1 MRIDIVGKQLEITPA
16 IREFTEGKSA
26 RLPKHF
32 EGNVQRITWRLEERA
47 HGKGFHAEVVVDV
60 EHHDD
65 FVANAEGPS
74 LYAAIDEATDKAARQ
89 LTAFKERLK
98 QNKRGGTS
106 ASGSR

>member
-1 MRIDIVGKQLEITPA
+1 MRIEVIGKHMVITPA

-32 EGNVQRITWRLEERA
+32 EGNVQLITWRVEERA
-47 HGKGFHAEVVVDV
+47 HGKGFQVEVVVDA

-65 FVANAEGPS
+65 FVATAEGPS

>member
-1 MRIDIVGKQLEITPA
+1 MRIDLIGKHLEVTPA
-16 IREFTEGKSA
+16 IREFTQAKSA
-26 RLPKHF
+26 RLPKLF
-32 EGNVQRITWRLEERA
+32 EGNVQLITWRMEELA
-47 HGKGFHAEVVVDV
+47 HKKGFHVEVVVDC

-65 FVANAEGPS
+65 FVANATAPD
-74 LYAAIDEATDKAARQ
+74 LYQAIDEATDKAARQ

>member
-1 MRIDIVGKQLEITPA
+1 MRIEVIGKHMDITPA

-32 EGNVQRITWRLEERA
+32 EGNVQLITWRMEQLA
-47 HGKGFHAEVVVDV
+47 HNKGFHVEVVVDV

-65 FVANAEGPS
+65 FVANAEGAV

-89 LTAFKERLK
+89 LTGFKERLK